1 MKFIASTFITL
12 LLIYANC
19 NAQVIPTNNYTD
31 REKINSIFDKIQLQ
45 GVDTKQSLL
54 YGYFFFDNDKSK
66 LETLKNELIRQS
78 YNIAELVK
86 RPSGVFVLHVEKVEQ
101 HTRQTLYDREE
112 KFRHLATNYGV
123 ASYDGFD
130 VGNADP
136 TKPLVS
142 NDNFM
147 KFIMEKKGDDLFQLG
162 IRLYDLKI
170 NDKAA
175 VVFSECIRQ
184 HIKPDTASYKL
195 GNTLIDQGKI
205 EEGIVQLEQAIHY
218 NPQYLNAFFN
228 LGATCYDNMQFQ
240 KSIRYYQEANI
251 LNPDNDRILYGIAAA
266 QYAINQF
273 DESLKN
279 CSKVLQLDKNNANAK
294 VLLQMLKDKTH

>member
-31 REKINSIFDKIQLQ
+31 REKINSIFDKIELQ

-66 LETLKNELIRQS
+66 LETLKSELIRQS
-78 YNIAELVK
+78 YNIAELAR
-86 RPSGVFVLHVEKVEQ
+86 RPSGVFILHVEKVEQ

-112 KFRHLATNYGV
+112 KLRRLAINYGV

-147 KFIMEKKGDDLFQLG
+147 KFIMEKK
-162 IRLYDLKI
+162 
-170 NDKAA
+170 
-175 VVFSECIRQ
+175 

-195 GNTLIDQGKI
+195 GNTLLDLGKI
-205 EEGIVQLEQAIHY
+205 QEGIGQLEQAIHY

-228 LGATCYDNMQFQ
+228 LGATCYDQMQFQ

-251 LNPDNDRILYGIAAA
+251 LKPDNDRILYGLAAA
-266 QYAINQF
+266 QYATNQF
-273 DESLKN
+273 DEALKN
-279 CSKVLQLDKNNANAK
+279 CSRVMQLDKNNANAK
-294 VLLQMLKDKTH
+294 LLMQMLQGKTH